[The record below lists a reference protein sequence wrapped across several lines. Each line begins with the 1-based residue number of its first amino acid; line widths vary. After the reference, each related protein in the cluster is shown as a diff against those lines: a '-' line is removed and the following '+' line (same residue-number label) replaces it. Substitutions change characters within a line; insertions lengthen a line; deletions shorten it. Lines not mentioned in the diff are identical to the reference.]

1 MKYDL
6 WRTDVDNG
14 TKISGCGYTET
25 VFYLLKYKLF
35 MQIKAAARVNWIAG
49 FPAVFIQGPVIETY
63 TRIYKNMHCGRHEGK
78 ASGGGGPATQGGGGG
93 GETGRTSRTGGHTT
107 INNK

>member
-63 TRIYKNMHCGRHEGK
+63 TRIYKICIVVGMRARHPVG
-78 ASGGGGPATQGGGGG
+78 AGQPLRGGEGG